1 MRVMHRLPDVRPSTG
16 CTEPAAVALAAALA
30 ARAAGGSL
38 RRVTVRC
45 DRGTYQNGLLA
56 GVPGCG
62 GRAGLDLAAALGAVA
77 GDPGRALEVLTVFGP
92 ADLAAAL
99 GLVAREGVAID
110 RREDAPGL
118 WIDARVESDRGIGEA
133 RLAGDHLAVERLLRD
148 GAPLPRPGWSTHRA
162 KTSAPRPATL
172 ADALD
177 LADSLDADDEAALLA
192 GLATNVA
199 AAGGMGGPPLDAAEA
214 AGALAEAASRARMT
228 GARVTVTTS
237 GWSGNQG
244 LVATLPLH
252 ALGVRAAPR
261 DLARA
266 LATSHLVGQLLREG
280 SPSPLCHALLAASA
294 GAAAGCARLLGGGVA
309 EAERACHL
317 VVASAGAPAC
327 DGAKP
332 ACALRA
338 GLAAA
343 QAVRCARRALDGPV
357 DVAGG
362 LVGETLE
369 ETARRVAASARPS
382 ACHAL
387 APAV

>member
-1 MRVMHRLPDVRPSTG
+1 MRVMLRLPDVRPSSG

-30 ARAAGGSL
+30 ARAAGGSP

-62 GRAGLDLAAALGAVA
+62 GRAGLDLAAALGAIA
-77 GDPGRALEVLTVFGP
+77 GDPARALEVLASVGP
-92 ADLAAAL
+92 GDLAAAL
-99 GLVAREGVAID
+99 GLVASEGVAIA
-110 RREDAPGL
+110 RREGAPGL
-118 WIDARVESDRGIGEA
+118 WIDARVESDQGTGEA
-133 RLAGDHLAVERLLRD
+133 RLAGDHLTVERLRRD
-148 GAPLPRPGWSTHRA
+148 GAPLPPPGWSTQRA
-162 KTSAPRPATL
+162 ATSAPGPATL
-172 ADALD
+172 ADAFA
-177 LADSLDADDEAALLA
+177 LADSIDADDEADLLA
-192 GLATNVA
+192 GLATNVT
-199 AAGGMGGPPLDAAEA
+199 AAGGTRCLTLDAAEA
-214 AGALAEAASRARMT
+214 AGAMVEAASRARMT

-252 ALGVRAAPR
+252 ALGLRASPR

-266 LATSHLVGQLLREG
+266 LATSHLVGRLLREG

-294 GAAAGCARLLGGGVA
+294 GAAAACVRLLGGGVV

-338 GLAAA
+338 GLGAA
-343 QAVRCARRALDGPV
+343 QAVRCARRALEAPV

-362 LVGETLE
+362 LVGQTLE
-369 ETARRVAASARPS
+369 ETARRVAAAAAASGA
-382 ACHAL
+382 
-387 APAV
+387 AVPWA